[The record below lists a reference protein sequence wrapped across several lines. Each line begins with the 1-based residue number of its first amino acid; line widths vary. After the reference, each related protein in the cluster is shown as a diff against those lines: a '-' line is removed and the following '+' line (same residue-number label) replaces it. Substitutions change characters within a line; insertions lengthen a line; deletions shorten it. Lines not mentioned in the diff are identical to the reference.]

1 MFRGDVQDGIRGKT
15 RHGLGRSF
23 VRASRRN
30 QTGDWSTVSS
40 IRQEHVPDSWAV
52 VRDVCDRLVS
62 EFAWARLQG
71 WYQRYRKEGLDNH
84 AEPNCTTFNKWV
96 TLVMQKYQE
105 DSDVEDCH
113 LIPQWC
119 YASKVDKILP
129 LTEHLERDIRQMDP
143 RLKYVDLHHKNQH
156 SHVVKKM
163 NVSCGCLT
171 PANLKAV
178 QSHFLED
185 FVHLR
190 SILGPSKYE
199 PKALSNA
206 SIKESKSDFMVD
218 TSGGQAMQDAASV
231 GKQAMLSVAGF
242 EKSKLVG
249 LCEDARKSEGPEAVC
264 QIANELFPKGFS
276 CAGTDKAIQKLKELA
291 DEGGA
296 LQAKVLKTSGGF
308 HTSLMAPAK
317 AKLGQAGPVRG
328 RGVSSFRRLLASMEA
343 ERDQIRNAWQRL
355 AEERDLT
362 TEQLEK
368 LRQETE
374 EWCYR
379 EKLKIDTEWQRLNK
393 LSEEMQKMWPRNC
406 EVLQINCSGELFV
419 IPRET
424 LCGIEGSVLSE
435 MFSPDFMS
443 EIPRDEFGRFFLDFN
458 PQCFSLVV
466 EYLRNRRL
474 NEAAPLPVVPQSQK
488 RNMELL
494 AEAWKLWPFLK
505 PNRLNPL
512 HGTSLHVTVQVES
525 DLKETQI
532 VRATHPG
539 WQVLGAEQPLPVS
552 IVSYFEVQILH
563 NPDTRGGL
571 AIGVCDHL
579 PSGPETHSIHLQSCV
594 LYNSNNGLLGDCIAE
609 HDVKGGLMLAE
620 GERLGISHDVVS
632 QTLQWY
638 HNGQS
643 IGKSTF
649 RERALA
655 RKKAGWTRIH
665 MVNFG
670 FGSPELPKNLLKH
683 SVYMNATAEALKPGT
698 DPKVVVDLLK
708 KQLTSPVLW
717 EPSMQK
723 MITSG
728 ITDFYEC
735 GPNKQ
740 IKAMMK
746 RINPKAWGSTTNVEV

>member
-1 MFRGDVQDGIRGKT
+1 MLSSAKDILGYDLLELCLQGPEAKLEETRYCQPAMFVAGLAAVEQLKSDKSDHAT
-15 RHGLGRSF
+15 RFEAAAGLSLGEYTALCAAGAFTFEDPGSGFSNPMKRWAAF
-23 VRASRRN
+23 LLAAQLGAAVVLEAPSRRAAKK
-30 QTGDWSTVSS
+30 TLPKGLL
-40 IRQEHVPDSWAV
+40 
-52 VRDVCDRLVS
+52 RDD
-62 EFAWARLQG
+62 LQG
-71 WYQRYRKEGLDNH
+71 PLFEGLDNH

-178 QSHFLED
+178 QTVQDGLKL
-185 FVHLR
+185 VALR
-190 SILGPSKYE
+190 
-199 PKALSNA
+199 
-206 SIKESKSDFMVD
+206 
-218 TSGGQAMQDAASV
+218 GQAMQDAASV

-276 CAGTDKAIQKLKELA
+276 CAGTDKAIQKLKDPENDSSFPVMLLDGATQELA

-317 AKLGQAGPVRG
+317 AKLGQ
-328 RGVSSFRRLLASMEA
+328 
-343 ERDQIRNAWQRL
+343 
-355 AEERDLT
+355 
-362 TEQLEK
+362 
-368 LRQETE
+368 
-374 EWCYR
+374 
-379 EKLKIDTEWQRLNK
+379 
-393 LSEEMQKMWPRNC
+393 
-406 EVLQINCSGELFV
+406 
-419 IPRET
+419 
-424 LCGIEGSVLSE
+424 
-435 MFSPDFMS
+435 
-443 EIPRDEFGRFFLDFN
+443 
-458 PQCFSLVV
+458 
-466 EYLRNRRL
+466 
-474 NEAAPLPVVPQSQK
+474 
-488 RNMELL
+488 
-494 AEAWKLWPFLK
+494 
-505 PNRLNPL
+505 
-512 HGTSLHVTVQVES
+512 
-525 DLKETQI
+525 TQI

-655 RKKAGWTRIH
+655 RKKA
-665 MVNFG
+665 
-670 FGSPELPKNLLKH
+670 
-683 SVYMNATAEALKPGT
+683 
-698 DPKVVVDLLK
+698 
-708 KQLTSPVLW
+708 
-717 EPSMQK
+717 
-723 MITSG
+723 
-728 ITDFYEC
+728 EC
-735 GPNKQ
+735 S
-740 IKAMMK
+740 
-746 RINPKAWGSTTNVEV
+746 R